1 MGKKKVGRLF
11 QLLISTV
18 GGLGKAGSKVMLK
31 NWVVIFQ
38 KQKRSTVIFSFE
50 SSSGKKSGGHTEGMV
65 WGWVQISLRLR
76 LRC

>member
-1 MGKKKVGRLF
+1 MGKKIVGRLF

-31 NWVVIFQ
+31 NWVEIFQ

-50 SSSGKKSGGHTEGMV
+50 SS
-65 WGWVQISLRLR
+65 
-76 LRC
+76 